1 MESIPS
7 MKKHQTRGKVFM
19 ENEKLVKINLK
30 TQFLIQRMSRTII
43 YNILKASIR
52 KEHNCLYKKIRQIK
66 TD

>member
-1 MESIPS
+1 
-7 MKKHQTRGKVFM
+7 M